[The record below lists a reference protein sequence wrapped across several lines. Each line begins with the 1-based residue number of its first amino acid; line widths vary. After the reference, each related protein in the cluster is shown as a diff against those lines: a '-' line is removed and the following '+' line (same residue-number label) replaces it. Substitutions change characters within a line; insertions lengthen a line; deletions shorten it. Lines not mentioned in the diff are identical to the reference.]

1 MLGFK
6 NYEEKGMLHFQGGII
21 SSLCSSSNTCSALL
35 GELQKIW
42 IDIGESEAAKDR
54 MLLELEMECLQ
65 VYRRKVDEAE
75 NTKARLHQTVVA
87 KEAELATLMAAL
99 GEANISTLFQ
109 SKKNVKSLKEQLAV
123 ITTVLDDLTCKKEK
137 RMKQFVDLK
146 EQIVKLY
153 GEVSGYGHIANK
165 MSSLNLEE
173 QDISLRKLSEYE
185 SQLHVLQKEKSERLD
200 KVLESV
206 NEVHTLC
213 GLLSLDFGKTVS
225 EVHPSLSE
233 SHLEQSTNVSD
244 RTLEGLH
251 QVILQLES
259 ERRDRF
265 QKLKEVAVS
274 LSKLWNLMG
283 ITEEEKSKFPIVT
296 SINELTVSD
305 ITKPGVLSLD
315 MIQQVSAEVERLNG
329 LKASKMK
336 ELILKKRL
344 ELEDICY
351 RTHIEPD
358 PSTAADKANAMVD
371 SGLVDPSELL
381 TNIEAQVSKAKD
393 EALVRKEITE
403 RIERWLSACE
413 EENWLD
419 DYNLDH
425 NRYSAGR
432 GAHLNL
438 KRAER
443 ARITVKK
450 IPVMVD
456 NLISKTLQWEQEKQK
471 QFLYDGVRLVSILE
485 DFKLTRQRK
494 EEERKLA
501 RDHKKVSDMLLAE
514 KASVYGSKTIPRR
527 SNSFRKLNEHRS
539 IGTGS
544 VTPSPRRSSVGT
556 PISEISTP
564 RSYSNNRNGY
574 FKEMR
579 RMSTGPLN
587 FVAMTKEETMSI
599 SSVYGSEQDTSS
611 HG

>member
-1 MLGFK
+1 MLGFR
-6 NYEEKGMLHFQGGII
+6 NYEEKGMLHFQGGIT

-99 GEANISTLFQ
+99 GEANISTLTCYLA
-109 SKKNVKSLKEQLAV
+109 SPNRNKLNNGLKCAV
-123 ITTVLDDLTCKKEK
+123 PIKEE
-137 RMKQFVDLK
+137 RQVI
-146 EQIVKLY
+146 E
-153 GEVSGYGHIANK
+153 GAASGDHNSTGRSN
-165 MSSLNLEE
+165 
-173 QDISLRKLSEYE
+173 ISL
-185 SQLHVLQKEKSERLD
+185 QLHVLQKEKSERLD

-265 QKLKEVAVS
+265 QKLKEVALS

-315 MIQQVSAEVERLNG
+315 TIQQVSAEVERLNG

-358 PSTAADKANAMVD
+358 PSTTADKANAMVD

-564 RSYSNNRNGY
+564 RSYSSNRNGY